1 MTRRRGVALVGAAW
15 VVLVAAFYYR
25 QLWRV
30 IAGGLGPWPV
40 LDGPR
45 DFSLPYLGEAIR
57 SAAGSLLGAVV
68 LTGAAIAAGLSIAR
82 FARWQFEGAAE
93 RIAVAASVG
102 IGSLAC
108 LGFVLAVV
116 GAYRPWV
123 LRAVIAVV
131 LVVSVASW
139 LRVRVPGPESST
151 TVWPDV
157 ARAGRI
163 WVGVAALALLFSL
176 YGALA
181 PVVDYDA
188 LWFHLHFPKVFLE
201 HGRFVDLRHEYVSL
215 YPMLWELWFGYGLAL
230 GGANTAALLQCATL
244 PLTALVVFE
253 LTRRYAPPASP
264 WLAAALFVT
273 VPTIIWEGTTAYV
286 DLAFTF
292 HVSVAVFALLRH
304 CDTRRVQW
312 LAVASLDL
320 GFALATKHVGLIVL
334 AIACVGTLIIR
345 WHDDRRLLP
354 ALRTATTLGVM
365 SLLVVL
371 PWYVRAWLATGN
383 PVFPELY
390 GLFGGPPD
398 RWDEV
403 ARAGLERFFA
413 QFGRPRTPVNQ
424 LTLPWDMTMH
434 EERYGGALG
443 PLFLA
448 LVPLAALRLR
458 RGTRNIGDGAPRV
471 SALTALTIFVI
482 AYMALWASPIASFQM
497 RWVLAVTPVLA
508 VLAAIGY
515 EQLAT
520 VLRARVALTVLVVA
534 LLILNLPPY
543 TPAHEH
549 ERRDWAGGS
558 GWLTHVVHRMPLVVI
573 GAESRDA
580 YLQRMVPTYAAWRTA
595 NRMLPHNAM
604 VLTWSGGDHFFG
616 TASRIWVFSPAVR
629 DAAAAPTGQERR
641 AFDALRR
648 LGITHLLID
657 KRFLQA
663 NRYGPGITWESYA
676 LTNARTAAERYETMY
691 EDERALLYRIRWDS
705 AMP

>member
-1 MTRRRGVALVGAAW
+1 MTRRRGAALVGPAW

-30 IAGGLGPWPV
+30 IAGGLGRWPV

-45 DFSLPYLGEAIR
+45 DFALPYLGEAIR

-108 LGFVLAVV
+108 LGFGFAAV

-123 LRAVIAVV
+123 LRAVVAVV
-131 LVVSVASW
+131 FFASPASW
-139 LRVRVPGPESST
+139 LRGWRSRNRAWPGVAGADRV
-151 TVWPDV
+151 WL
-157 ARAGRI
+157 A
-163 WVGVAALALLFSL
+163 VAALALLFSL

-244 PLTALVVFE
+244 PLTAMVVFE

-264 WLAAALFVT
+264 WLAAALFIT
-273 VPTIIWEGTTAYV
+273 GPTLIWEGTTAYV
-286 DLAFTF
+286 DMAFTF
-292 HVSVAVFALLRH
+292 HVSVAVLALLRH
-304 CDTRRVQW
+304 RETRRVQW
-312 LAVASLDL
+312 LVVAALDL

-334 AIACVGTLIIR
+334 AIACAGTLAVR
-345 WHDDRRLLP
+345 WHDDRRVLP
-354 ALRTATTLGVM
+354 ALRVATALGMM

-371 PWYVRAWLATGN
+371 PWYVRAWFATGN

-390 GLFGGPPD
+390 GIFGGPPD
-398 RWDEV
+398 RWDEL

-413 QFGRPRTPVNQ
+413 QFGRPRTLVNQ

-448 LVPLAALRLR
+448 RVPLAALRLR
-458 RGTRNIGDGAPRV
+458 RGTRNVGDEAPRV

-508 VLAAIGY
+508 VLAAVGY
-515 EQLAT
+515 EQLST
-520 VLRARVALTVLVVA
+520 ILRARVALTMLIGG

-558 GWLTHVVHRMPLVVI
+558 GWLTHAVHGMPLVVI

-580 YLQRMVPTYAAWRTA
+580 YLRRIVPTYAAWQAA
-595 NRMLPHNAM
+595 NRMLPPNAM

-616 TASRIWVFSPAVR
+616 TASRLWVFSPAAR

-648 LGITHLLID
+648 LGITHILID